1 MLSGFPFR
9 MVGQVQRAY
18 SQFLDLINQEMR
30 TPHPQQPDIPMAA
43 DPRLDLTPFLY
54 RTLESLQKEV
64 TYAGRYRNADP
75 IGTPTIS
82 DPTSQLRGT
91 GTNSSTAASG
101 GDNST
106 VGSSTTGSG
115 GTSTTSASPDGY
127 NTSPIQPYTVKP
139 PGQPISG
146 APAENPYKDAF
157 NRVVGLLSSPVQ
169 LPFLG
174 QQSPATQEYGQ
185 ANYSSPQAP
194 SYNNQ
199 GQQISQPLNG
209 SNQAYSNNS
218 SQTSQAISDQQLLAN
233 GVSPESLEVINH
245 FGADAPAV
253 LNNYAVQ
260 SRRCFSNNKQSV
272 TGSCWI
278 IKRNSEEHKA
288 YEQILTDPDVLAD
301 YTCEFFGP
309 NGPYPVEE
317 DPAGQ
322 VVGNQGITPQQQAAA
337 LQQQQAA
344 AQARSDRFARPQM
357 PVPPQP
363 QAPENTG
370 DFWNNFGTLTDKD
383 PANAWRYL
391 NQAQQTPD
399 IFRNKMLVME

>member
-1 MLSGFPFR
+1 MQADTVMPTQSAPQQSVTPPSNYGAP
-9 MVGQVQRAY
+9 VQTAAQQPAVATTPQWVAPQQAAVAPAPQVQAQMGTTQVPY
-18 SQFLDLINQEMR
+18 SPTQSS
-30 TPHPQQPDIPMAA
+30 PQVSP
-43 DPRLDLTPFLY
+43 
-54 RTLESLQKEV
+54 
-64 TYAGRYRNADP
+64 
-75 IGTPTIS
+75 
-82 DPTSQLRGT
+82 
-91 GTNSSTAASG
+91 
-101 GDNST
+101 
-106 VGSSTTGSG
+106 
-115 GTSTTSASPDGY
+115 SAP
-127 NTSPIQPYTVKP
+127 Q
-139 PGQPISG
+139 
-146 APAENPYKDAF
+146 AENPYKDAF

-260 SRRCFSNNKQSV
+260 IEDALITTNSQLQEAVGLLKEIQAEHQS
-272 TGSCWI
+272 
-278 IKRNSEEHKA
+278 
-288 YEQILTDPDVLAD
+288 YETILTDPDVLAD
-301 YTCEFFGP
+301 YTCEFFGE
-309 NGPYPVEE
+309 NGPYPVE
-317 DPAGQ
+317 DPAGQGQ
-322 VVGNQGITPQQQAAA
+322 VVGNPGITPQQQAAA

-344 AQARSDRFARPQM
+344 AAQAQQGQQFARPQM

-363 QAPENTG
+363 QAQENTG

>member
-1 MLSGFPFR
+1 MQADTAMPTQSAPQPSVTPQASYGAP
-9 MVGQVQRAY
+9 VQTAAQQPAVATTPQWVAPQQAAVAPAPQVQA
-18 SQFLDLINQEMR
+18 QM
-30 TPHPQQPDIPMAA
+30 
-43 DPRLDLTPFLY
+43 
-54 RTLESLQKEV
+54 
-64 TYAGRYRNADP
+64 G
-75 IGTPTIS
+75 
-82 DPTSQLRGT
+82 
-91 GTNSSTAASG
+91 
-101 GDNST
+101 
-106 VGSSTTGSG
+106 
-115 GTSTTSASPDGY
+115 TTSVPYSP
-127 NTSPIQPYTVKP
+127 TQSSPQVSP
-139 PGQPISG
+139 S
-146 APAENPYKDAF
+146 AENPYKEAF

-169 LPFLG
+169 IPFLG

-199 GQQISQPLNG
+199 GMQTSQPLNG
-209 SNQAYSNNS
+209 SNQAYYNNS
-218 SQTSQAISDQQLLAN
+218 SQTSQEISDQQLLAN

-245 FGADAPAV
+245 FGPDAPAA
-253 LNNYAVQ
+253 LNNYAVAIED
-260 SRRCFSNNKQSV
+260 SLV
-272 TGSCWI
+272 TTNQQLNEAVSLLQEI
-278 IKRNSEEHKA
+278 NEEHKA

-309 NGPYPVEE
+309 EGPYPVEE
-317 DPAGQ
+317 EPVGQ
-322 VVGNQGITPQQQAAA
+322 VVGNQGITAQQQAAA

-344 AQARSDRFARPQM
+344 AAQADQRFARPQM

-370 DFWNNFGTLTDKD
+370 DFWNNFGALTDKD

>member
-1 MLSGFPFR
+1 MQADTAMPTQSAPQPSVTPQASYGAP
-9 MVGQVQRAY
+9 VQTAAQQPAVATTPQWVAPQQAAVAPAPQVQAQMGTTQVPY
-18 SQFLDLINQEMR
+18 SPTQSS
-30 TPHPQQPDIPMAA
+30 PQVSP
-43 DPRLDLTPFLY
+43 
-54 RTLESLQKEV
+54 
-64 TYAGRYRNADP
+64 
-75 IGTPTIS
+75 
-82 DPTSQLRGT
+82 
-91 GTNSSTAASG
+91 
-101 GDNST
+101 
-106 VGSSTTGSG
+106 
-115 GTSTTSASPDGY
+115 SAP
-127 NTSPIQPYTVKP
+127 Q
-139 PGQPISG
+139 
-146 APAENPYKDAF
+146 AENPYKDAF

-260 SRRCFSNNKQSV
+260 VEDALINTNNQLQEAVGLLKEM
-272 TGSCWI
+272 
-278 IKRNSEEHKA
+278 SEEHKA
-288 YEQILTDPDVLAD
+288 YETILTDPDVLAD
-301 YTCEFFGP
+301 YTCEFYGP

-317 DPAGQ
+317 EPVGQ
-322 VVGNQGITPQQQAAA
+322 VVGNQGITQQQQAAA

-344 AQARSDRFARPQM
+344 AQAQADPRFARPQM

-363 QAPENTG
+363 QAPENNG
-370 DFWNNFGTLTDKD
+370 DFWNNFGALTDKD

>member
-1 MLSGFPFR
+1 MQADTAMPTQSAPQPSVTPQPSYGAP
-9 MVGQVQRAY
+9 VSQTAAQQPAVATTPQWVAPQQAAVAPAPQVQAQMGTTQVPY
-18 SQFLDLINQEMR
+18 SP
-30 TPHPQQPDIPMAA
+30 TPSSPQ
-43 DPRLDLTPFLY
+43 
-54 RTLESLQKEV
+54 V
-64 TYAGRYRNADP
+64 
-75 IGTPTIS
+75 
-82 DPTSQLRGT
+82 
-91 GTNSSTAASG
+91 
-101 GDNST
+101 
-106 VGSSTTGSG
+106 
-115 GTSTTSASPDGY
+115 SP
-127 NTSPIQPYTVKP
+127 S
-139 PGQPISG
+139 

-199 GQQISQPLNG
+199 GQQTSQPLNG
-209 SNQAYSNNS
+209 SNQAYYNNS
-218 SQTSQAISDQQLLAN
+218 SQTSQEISDQQLLAN

-245 FGADAPAV
+245 FGPDAPAA
-253 LNNYAVQ
+253 LNNYAVAIED
-260 SRRCFSNNKQSV
+260 SLV
-272 TGSCWI
+272 TTNQQLNEAVSLLQEI
-278 IKRNSEEHKA
+278 NEEHKA

-309 NGPYPVEE
+309 EGPYPVKEE
-317 DPAGQ
+317 PVGQ
-322 VVGNQGITPQQQAAA
+322 IVGNQGITAQQQAAA

-344 AQARSDRFARPQM
+344 AAQADQRFARPQM

-370 DFWNNFGTLTDKD
+370 DFWNNFGSLADKD

>member
-1 MLSGFPFR
+1 MQADTAMPTQSAPQPSVTPQASYGAP
-9 MVGQVQRAY
+9 VQTAAQQPAVATTPQWVAPQQAAVAPAPQVQA
-18 SQFLDLINQEMR
+18 QM
-30 TPHPQQPDIPMAA
+30 
-43 DPRLDLTPFLY
+43 
-54 RTLESLQKEV
+54 
-64 TYAGRYRNADP
+64 G
-75 IGTPTIS
+75 
-82 DPTSQLRGT
+82 
-91 GTNSSTAASG
+91 
-101 GDNST
+101 
-106 VGSSTTGSG
+106 
-115 GTSTTSASPDGY
+115 TTSVPYSP
-127 NTSPIQPYTVKP
+127 TQSSPQVSP
-139 PGQPISG
+139 S
-146 APAENPYKDAF
+146 AENPYKEAF

-169 LPFLG
+169 IPFLG

-199 GQQISQPLNG
+199 GMQTSQPLNG

-260 SRRCFSNNKQSV
+260 VEDALINTNNQLQEAVGLLKEM
-272 TGSCWI
+272 
-278 IKRNSEEHKA
+278 SEEHKA
-288 YEQILTDPDVLAD
+288 YETILTDPDVLAD
-301 YTCEFFGP
+301 YTCEFYGP

-317 DPAGQ
+317 EPAGQ
-322 VVGNQGITPQQQAAA
+322 VVGNPGITQQQQAAA

-344 AQARSDRFARPQM
+344 AAQADPRFARPQM

-370 DFWNNFGTLTDKD
+370 DFWNNFGALTDKD

>member
-1 MLSGFPFR
+1 MQADTAMPTQSAPQPSVTPQASYGAP
-9 MVGQVQRAY
+9 VQTAAQQPAVATTPQWVAPQQAAVAPAPQVQA
-18 SQFLDLINQEMR
+18 QM
-30 TPHPQQPDIPMAA
+30 
-43 DPRLDLTPFLY
+43 
-54 RTLESLQKEV
+54 
-64 TYAGRYRNADP
+64 G
-75 IGTPTIS
+75 
-82 DPTSQLRGT
+82 
-91 GTNSSTAASG
+91 
-101 GDNST
+101 
-106 VGSSTTGSG
+106 
-115 GTSTTSASPDGY
+115 TTSIPYSPTQSSPQASP
-127 NTSPIQPYTVKP
+127 S
-139 PGQPISG
+139 
-146 APAENPYKDAF
+146 AENPYKEAF

-169 LPFLG
+169 IPFLG

-209 SNQAYSNNS
+209 SNQAYYNNS
-218 SQTSQAISDQQLLAN
+218 SQTSQGISDQQLLEN

-260 SRRCFSNNKQSV
+260 VEDALINTNNQLQEAVGLLKEM
-272 TGSCWI
+272 
-278 IKRNSEEHKA
+278 SEEHKA
-288 YEQILTDPDVLAD
+288 YETILTDPDVLAD
-301 YTCEFFGP
+301 YTCEFYGP

-317 DPAGQ
+317 EPAGQ
-322 VVGNQGITPQQQAAA
+322 VVGNQGITQQQQAAA

-344 AQARSDRFARPQM
+344 AQAQADPRFARPQM

-363 QAPENTG
+363 QAPENNG
-370 DFWNNFGTLTDKD
+370 DFWNNFGALTDKD

-391 NQAQQTPD
+391 NQAQQSPD

>member
-1 MLSGFPFR
+1 MQADTAMPTQSAPQPSVTPQASYGAP
-9 MVGQVQRAY
+9 VQTAAQQPAVATTPQWVAPQQAAVAPAPQVQA
-18 SQFLDLINQEMR
+18 QM
-30 TPHPQQPDIPMAA
+30 
-43 DPRLDLTPFLY
+43 
-54 RTLESLQKEV
+54 
-64 TYAGRYRNADP
+64 G
-75 IGTPTIS
+75 
-82 DPTSQLRGT
+82 
-91 GTNSSTAASG
+91 
-101 GDNST
+101 
-106 VGSSTTGSG
+106 
-115 GTSTTSASPDGY
+115 TTSVPYSPTQSSPQASP
-127 NTSPIQPYTVKP
+127 S
-139 PGQPISG
+139 
-146 APAENPYKDAF
+146 AENPYKEAF

-199 GQQISQPLNG
+199 GMQTSQPLNG

-260 SRRCFSNNKQSV
+260 VEDALITTNQSV

-278 IKRNSEEHKA
+278 IKEMSEEHKA
-288 YEQILTDPDVLAD
+288 YETILTDPDVLAD
-301 YTCEFFGP
+301 YTCEFYGP

-322 VVGNQGITPQQQAAA
+322 VVGNPGITQQQQAAA

-344 AQARSDRFARPQM
+344 AQAQADPRFARPQM

-370 DFWNNFGTLTDKD
+370 DFWNNFGALTDKD

>member
-1 MLSGFPFR
+1 MQAGIEMPTQSAPQPSVTPQSSYGAP
-9 MVGQVQRAY
+9 VQTAAQQPAVATTPQWVAPQQAAVAPAPQVQAQMGTTQVPY
-18 SQFLDLINQEMR
+18 SPTQSS
-30 TPHPQQPDIPMAA
+30 PQ
-43 DPRLDLTPFLY
+43 
-54 RTLESLQKEV
+54 V
-64 TYAGRYRNADP
+64 
-75 IGTPTIS
+75 
-82 DPTSQLRGT
+82 
-91 GTNSSTAASG
+91 
-101 GDNST
+101 
-106 VGSSTTGSG
+106 
-115 GTSTTSASPDGY
+115 SP
-127 NTSPIQPYTVKP
+127 S
-139 PGQPISG
+139 

-209 SNQAYSNNS
+209 SNQAYSNNY
-218 SQTSQAISDQQLLAN
+218 SQTSQEITDQQLLAN

-260 SRRCFSNNKQSV
+260 IEDALVTTNSQLQEAVGLLKEIQAEHQS
-272 TGSCWI
+272 
-278 IKRNSEEHKA
+278 
-288 YEQILTDPDVLAD
+288 YETILTDPDVLAD
-301 YTCEFFGP
+301 YTCEFFGA

-317 DPAGQ
+317 PVGQGQ
-322 VVGNQGITPQQQAAA
+322 VVGNPGITPQQQAAA

-344 AQARSDRFARPQM
+344 AQAQADPRFARPQM

-363 QAPENTG
+363 QAPENNG
-370 DFWNNFGTLTDKD
+370 DFWNNFGALTDKD

-391 NQAQQTPD
+391 NQAQQSPD

>member
-1 MLSGFPFR
+1 MQDATAAQTQSAPQVSQTPQTSYVAPQTAAQAPSVATSPQWVAPQTTQ
-9 MVGQVQRAY
+9 MAPAPQVQAQMGTTQVPY
-18 SQFLDLINQEMR
+18 SPTQSS
-30 TPHPQQPDIPMAA
+30 PQ
-43 DPRLDLTPFLY
+43 
-54 RTLESLQKEV
+54 V
-64 TYAGRYRNADP
+64 
-75 IGTPTIS
+75 
-82 DPTSQLRGT
+82 
-91 GTNSSTAASG
+91 
-101 GDNST
+101 
-106 VGSSTTGSG
+106 
-115 GTSTTSASPDGY
+115 SP
-127 NTSPIQPYTVKP
+127 S
-139 PGQPISG
+139 

-209 SNQAYSNNS
+209 SNQAYSNNY
-218 SQTSQAISDQQLLAN
+218 SQTSQEITDQQLLAN

-260 SRRCFSNNKQSV
+260 IEDALVKTNSQLQEAVGLLKEIQAEHQS
-272 TGSCWI
+272 
-278 IKRNSEEHKA
+278 
-288 YEQILTDPDVLAD
+288 YETILTDPDVLAD
-301 YTCEFFGP
+301 YTCEFFGE

-317 DPAGQ
+317 PAGQ

-344 AQARSDRFARPQM
+344 AAQQQGQQFARPQM

-363 QAPENTG
+363 QAQENTG